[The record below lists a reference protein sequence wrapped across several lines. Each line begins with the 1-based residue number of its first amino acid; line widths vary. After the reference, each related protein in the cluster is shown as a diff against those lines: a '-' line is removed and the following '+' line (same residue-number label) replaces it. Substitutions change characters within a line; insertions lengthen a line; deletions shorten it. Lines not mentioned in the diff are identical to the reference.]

1 MLLVVFLKV
10 MSFYL
15 IFKKKV
21 WMKSS
26 VIFSSKKS
34 IAHKKK
40 QALQLSTQQLPKSF
54 FSRQKPVFYVDLP
67 FILSYKI

>member
-26 VIFSSKKS
+26 VIFSNKKNIAQKKS
-34 IAHKKK
+34 K
-40 QALQLSTQQLPKSF
+40 LFSFQLNNCLKVSSQDKNQCF
-54 FSRQKPVFYVDLP
+54 M
-67 FILSYKI
+67 